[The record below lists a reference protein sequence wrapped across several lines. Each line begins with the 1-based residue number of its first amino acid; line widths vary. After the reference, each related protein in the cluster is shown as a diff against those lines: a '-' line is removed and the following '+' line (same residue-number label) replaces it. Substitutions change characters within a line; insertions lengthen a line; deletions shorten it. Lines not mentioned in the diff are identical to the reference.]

1 MQASMVQVDKPF
13 RLQVDDF
20 RGQTLRASP
29 SNLYKAPPPSGDAVH
44 MDARISAGN
53 HSMSARK
60 ASSRQLGPSCG
71 TDMYLLD
78 STPRLKR
85 PVNGISYVNPGA
97 SVPARKGIESTVE
110 ARVATANIL
119 ETFREEFTIEI
130 AKEYCRADRAGYSM
144 ASMYCGASISVLGG
158 IRGMFIPI
166 FGADTDKTCRAM
178 YIDITG
184 ATCYGAVDDVPFA
197 EQHSPVVIEF
207 TSPCPDYASSNPN
220 PMGELG
226 NKGGAEFT
234 KIPFFVKMACPK
246 VVFIEQVGNI
256 VNFEKEVIDVL
267 MGLQH
272 EGYVVHAALV
282 SMQQYGDIENC
293 WRLPVVAFHESLG
306 QWAQAYRIPVGE
318 FSDSVSYCAEDVA
331 TLDADVPEKYRRFM
345 ADYSVIC
352 KSSQPGQ
359 LQKVAQTAPGHGFS
373 SRPNACYSARGMPPK
388 CTTYGAGR
396 RKPLGWREGDEH
408 GISYMFTPQDVSRH
422 KNLSKTVLEFY
433 ARHYWKSGLGSTL
446 SLDAFLY
453 KCLGNGFTMKFGLA
467 IYESIHKT
475 LQLAGVPFDVE
486 SSVSSTSTGMV
497 TRVYAEPVRWKH
509 ALEANLLKVESL
521 MATHGEDEES
531 TRGGQYHGENLWHRI
546 YSMVLD
552 TGATH
557 MLVWDEQDSF
567 LEDKRP
573 AIAKILGAQ
582 EGSAFNATSRG
593 NLLMACLTIV
603 HVEV

>member
-29 SNLYKAPPPSGDAVH
+29 SNLYRAPPPSGDAVH

-60 ASSRQLGPSCG
+60 ASCRQLGPSCG

-234 KIPFFVKMACPK
+234 KVPFFVKMACPK

-293 WRLPVVAFHESLG
+293 WRLPVVAMWHFTSHWVNGRRLIGFLWASSQILYHIALRTSRHWTLMCLRSTGGSWRITLSYASLLSLG
-306 QWAQAYRIPVGE
+306 NYRKWRRLHLGMASPADRMPVI
-318 FSDSVSYCAEDVA
+318 
-331 TLDADVPEKYRRFM
+331 RREE
-345 ADYSVIC
+345 C
-352 KSSQPGQ
+352 HP
-359 LQKVAQTAPGHGFS
+359 
-373 SRPNACYSARGMPPK
+373 SARRM
-388 CTTYGAGR
+388 A
-396 RKPLGWREGDEH
+396 L
-408 GISYMFTPQDVSRH
+408 V
-422 KNLSKTVLEFY
+422 V
-433 ARHYWKSGLGSTL
+433 A
-446 SLDAFLY
+446 SLWDGERA
-453 KCLGNGFTMKFGLA
+453 
-467 IYESIHKT
+467 
-475 LQLAGVPFDVE
+475 
-486 SSVSSTSTGMV
+486 TSTGSR
-497 TRVYAEPVRWKH
+497 TCSH
-509 ALEANLLKVESL
+509 LK
-521 MATHGEDEES
+521 M
-531 TRGGQYHGENLWHRI
+531 
-546 YSMVLD
+546 
-552 TGATH
+552 
-557 MLVWDEQDSF
+557 
-567 LEDKRP
+567 
-573 AIAKILGAQ
+573 
-582 EGSAFNATSRG
+582 
-593 NLLMACLTIV
+593 
-603 HVEV
+603 